1 MPNEYDL
8 RLNPNKKRWDN
19 SSSVFHLD
27 PQLPIPH
34 QHIWVLDTNVVLD
47 LYMFE
52 EPSVQALARE
62 LAAGRA
68 VALANGATLDELAR
82 VLAYPQFKVEP
93 ARQAAIYA
101 AYAALVQ
108 RLPDDVAPPPLP
120 KCRDRDDQKFIE
132 LAVTAGAHWLLSKDK
147 LVLKLAR
154 RRSALG
160 RLQIL
165 TPQAA
170 LAHLAAPPEAA

>member
-1 MPNEYDL
+1 MPATDS
-8 RLNPNKKRWDN
+8 P
-19 SSSVFHLD
+19 SV
-27 PQLPIPH
+27 PQR
-34 QHIWVLDTNVVLD
+34 WVLDTNVVLD

-101 AYAALVQ
+101 AYAALAQ
-108 RLPDDVAPPPLP
+108 RQPDDVTAPPLP

-132 LAVTAGAHWLLSKDK
+132 LAVTAGARWLLSKDK

-160 RLQIL
+160 QLQIL

-170 LAHLAAPPEAA
+170 LARLAAPPEAA